1 MKSKDTDTRAHI
13 LTTGRRL
20 TALRGYTA
28 VGLSEILKE
37 ASVPKGS
44 FYHYFAS
51 KEAYGCA
58 LLETF
63 VDEYGSKLANSL
75 HHPDKNGRERLFSYF
90 ANWQRKQLSDD
101 PEDRCLVVKLSAE
114 VADLSD
120 DMSEILSTGVKQV
133 LNALAETLKQGIE
146 DGSIAPIANPEET
159 AETIY
164 HLWLGASLLAALGR
178 NDSSLVS
185 AMHSTESL
193 IPAA

>member
-13 LTTGRRL
+13 LNTGRSL
-20 TALRGYTA
+20 TALRGYTG

-37 ASVPKGS
+37 AGVPKGS

-63 VDEYGSKLANSL
+63 VQEYGTKLANTL
-75 HHPDKNGRERLFSYF
+75 YRPDGTGRERLISYF
-90 ANWQRKQLSDD
+90 ASWQSKQLSDD

-120 DMSEILSTGVKQV
+120 DMSEILSNGVKQV
-133 LNALAETLKQGIE
+133 LIALAETLEQGIA
-146 DGSIAPIANPEET
+146 DGSIAPMDNTEKTVET
-159 AETIY
+159 VY
-164 HLWLGASLLAALGR
+164 YLWLGASLVAALSR

-193 IPAA
+193 IPAP

>member
-13 LTTGRRL
+13 LSTGRRL

-75 HHPDKNGRERLFSYF
+75 YHPDKNGRERLLCYF

-120 DMSEILSTGVKQV
+120 DMSEILSSGVRQV
-133 LNALAETLKQGIE
+133 LNALAQTITLGIA
-146 DGSIAPIANPEET
+146 DGSIAPLERPEEISE
-159 AETIY
+159 AIY
-164 HLWLGASLLAALGR
+164 HLWLGASLVAALSR
-178 NDSSLVS
+178 SDDALASAMQTTESLVS
-185 AMHSTESL
+185 A
-193 IPAA
+193 P